1 MKRSRWQ
8 RPLFRLLVFLYVL
21 PCAALLLPL
30 AKAGILSLWDHSVKP
45 ETTYWAAYL
54 NTIFLAAGNL
64 LLQWL
69 VNLPAGLALSKML
82 PHRTARKL
90 LCLCLLLMLLPQ
102 QALILPQYLLLDRIH
117 LLHHAGG
124 VVLMSAFQPFLV
136 LLFWFGSEQIHSSL
150 FEAAI
155 CEGASAR
162 QCFFRIYIPLLS
174 PYILAGSLLS
184 VVESWNM
191 LEQSMTFLQPDSQ
204 MVLSTYFLQQTGA
217 APAATATQALLSA
230 LPLLLVFAWA
240 AARLRHPPGKAPL
253 YHNHP

>member
-1 MKRSRWQ
+1 MKRSCWQ
-8 RPLFRLLVFLYVL
+8 RPLFRLLVFLYVI
-21 PCAALLLPL
+21 PCAALLLPF
-30 AKAGILSLWDHSVKP
+30 AKAGILSLGEGFPNLENV
-45 ETTYWAAYL
+45 YWAAYL

-82 PHRTARKL
+82 PPRIARKL
-90 LCLCLLLMLLPQ
+90 LYLCLLLMLLPQ
-102 QALILPQYLLLDRIH
+102 QALILPQYLLLDRMH

-155 CEGASAR
+155 CEGASTR

-184 VVESWNM
+184 VAESWNM
-191 LEQSMTFLQPDSQ
+191 LEQPMTFLQTDSQ
-204 MVLSTYFLQQTGA
+204 MVLSTYFLQQAGA
-217 APAATATQALLSA
+217 DPIVTAMQALLSV
-230 LPLLLVFAWA
+230 LPLLLVFAFA
-240 AARLRHPPGKAPL
+240 VARLHNPL
-253 YHNHP
+253 STASDK

>member
-1 MKRSRWQ
+1 MKRSCWQ

-21 PCAALLLPL
+21 PCAALLVPF
-30 AKAGILSLWDHSVKP
+30 AKAGILSLWNNCVQP
-45 ETTYWAAYL
+45 ETSYWASYL
-54 NTIFLAAGNL
+54 NTILLAVGNL

-82 PHRTARKL
+82 PHHTARKL
-90 LCLCLLLMLLPQ
+90 LYLCLLLMLLPQ

-124 VVLMSAFQPFLV
+124 VVLMSAFQPILV

-155 CEGASAR
+155 CEGASTR
-162 QCFFRIYIPLLS
+162 QCFFRIYIPLLF

-191 LEQSMTFLQPDSQ
+191 LEQPLTFLQTDSQ

-217 APAATATQALLSA
+217 DPVVTAIQALLSV
-230 LPLLLVFAWA
+230 LPLLLVFAFA
-240 AARLRHPPGKAPL
+240 VARIHKSDFPDA
-253 YHNHP
+253 HTA

>member
-1 MKRSRWQ
+1 MKRSGWQ
-8 RPLFRLLVFLYVL
+8 RPLFRLLVVL
-21 PCAALLLPL
+21 FIIPCAAFVLPL
-30 AKAGILSLWDHSVKP
+30 AKGGMLSLLENFPNLKNI
-45 ETTYWAAYL
+45 YWAAYL
-54 NTIFLAAGNL
+54 NTILLAAGNL

-82 PHRTARKL
+82 PHCISRKL
-90 LCLCLLLMLLPQ
+90 LVLCLLLMLLPQ

-117 LLHHAGG
+117 LLHHPGG

-136 LLFWFGSEQIHSSL
+136 LLFWFGSEQIHSAV

-174 PYILAGSLLS
+174 PYLLAGSLLS

-191 LEQSMTFLQPDSQ
+191 LEQPMTFLRTDSQ
-204 MVLSTYFLQQTGA
+204 MVLSTYFLQQAGA
-217 APAATATQALLSA
+217 DPVATAIQALLSA
-230 LPLLLVFAWA
+230 LPLLFLFAFA
-240 AARLRHPPGKAPL
+240 VYKQER
-253 YHNHP
+253 